1 MRSGHLELEV
11 SVLGTIYRRAH
22 FLIQYVLAAIQWKAI
37 TELLPVVKKKFEH
50 PWVVDVEL
58 RLRSWHGLER
68 PRLWNSKRLVSRMH
82 WDAPI
87 TISVFRRKK
96 GKKRE
101 ALCMSFYVIKENL
114 YIKQIQGVSQT
125 DVPRELAAWPK
136 MFMEACQE
144 FARQQAFNAVSV
156 PRAVSLY
163 SYHNPYISK
172 SLLPDGRERASRRI
186 RRDMELL
193 YDKNALELGFVSDG
207 DWLKWTNPEL
217 AASDDLVTSPKLV

>member
-1 MRSGHLELEV
+1 LGRTYNNL
-11 SVLGTIYRRAH
+11 SV
-22 FLIQYVLAAIQWKAI
+22 QK
-37 TELLPVVKKKFEH
+37 
-50 PWVVDVEL
+50 
-58 RLRSWHGLER
+58 
-68 PRLWNSKRLVSRMH
+68 
-82 WDAPI
+82 
-87 TISVFRRKK
+87 KK

-114 YIKQIQGVSQT
+114 CIKQIQGVSQT

-144 FARQQAFNAVSV
+144 FARQQAFKAVSV

-163 SYHNPYISK
+163 SYHNPSVSK
-172 SLLPDGRERASRRI
+172 ALLPDGRQRALRRI

-207 DWLKWTNPEL
+207 DRLKWTNPEV
-217 AASDDLVTSPKLV
+217 AAFDPSGIPDPLLNGPFERAD